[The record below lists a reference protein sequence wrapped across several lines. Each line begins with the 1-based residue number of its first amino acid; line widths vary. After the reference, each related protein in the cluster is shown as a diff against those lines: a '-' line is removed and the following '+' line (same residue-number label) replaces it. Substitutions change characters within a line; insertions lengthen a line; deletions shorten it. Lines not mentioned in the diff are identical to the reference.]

1 MAKICI
7 TPRSLSSPPHHY
19 LHKLEEAGFSLV
31 FPAPGRQPSEEEL
44 LQTVP
49 ECVGWLAGVEPIS
62 GRVLEASPKLRVI
75 SRNGTGVDNI
85 DLAAAQKLGI
95 KVLKAEGANSRG
107 AAELT
112 FALILAGVRH
122 IVEAANSLK
131 RREWKREMGYELYG
145 KTLGLIGLG
154 RVGRMVAEIAL
165 GFGMQVLVFTR
176 TRDEEYA
183 CSKGLRYVE
192 LDELLSKSDIISLHI
207 PALPGGPLLD
217 AKAFAMMKKG
227 VVIVNTAR
235 ASLIDSQAAL
245 AALARGQVS
254 CLTLDAYSKEPPE
267 EWELVTHP
275 RVIATPHIG
284 AYTKESVDRAT
295 QVAVDNLLAF
305 LGKA

>member
-1 MAKICI
+1 MPKICI
-7 TPRSLSSPPHHY
+7 TPRSLSKPPHPY
-19 LHKLEEAGFSLV
+19 LSRLEEAGFRLV
-31 FPAPGRQPSEEEL
+31 FPTPGRQPNEEEL

-49 ECVGWLAGVEPIS
+49 ECIGWLAGVEPITAK
-62 GRVLEASPKLRVI
+62 VLEASHDLKVI

-85 DLAAAQKLGI
+85 DLAAAERLGI
-95 KVLKAEGANSRG
+95 KVLKAEGANARG

-122 IVEAANSLK
+122 IVQAASSLK
-131 RREWKREMGYELYG
+131 RREWQREMGYELYG

-154 RVGRMVAEIAL
+154 RVGRIVAEIAL
-165 GFGMQVLVFTR
+165 GFGMEVLVFTR
-176 TRDEEYA
+176 THDEKYA
-183 CSKGLRYVE
+183 HGKALRYVE
-192 LDELLSKSDIISLHI
+192 LDELLRNSDIISLHI
-207 PALPGGPLLD
+207 PALAGGPLLE
-217 AKAFAMMKKG
+217 AEAFAKMKRG

-245 AALARGQVS
+245 QALASGQVS

-284 AYTKESVDRAT
+284 AYTKESIDRAT
-295 QVAVDNLLAF
+295 QAAVDNLLAF
-305 LGKA
+305 LGKG